1 MYNMIGPLKKGTLMG
16 YSARMK
22 ATARH
27 KTLRKVIKKVGP
39 LSTFR
44 KLNAV
49 SVLTKRT
56 APKSSRTMQTDR
68 KWVKKNFM

>member
-1 MYNMIGPLKKGTLMG
+1 MHNMIGPLKKGTLMG

-44 KLNAV
+44 KLNAI

-56 APKSSRTMQTDR
+56 A
-68 KWVKKNFM
+68 